1 MNRSR
6 SRSRGRD
13 GGDPGPSS
21 AETDVVEVALKQLPG
36 EIYQRLMKL
45 FEEGLLK
52 KGDLDLRSVTVFASL
67 NEGLQG
73 RVMNHLEG
81 ERIYVANA
89 RSKSGF
95 LIAACDKAKTGC
107 LDARGLGA
115 IDPWRSALVAM
126 ATPKME
132 QIELVPEKEWLETN
146 GTEPLKLTVNV
157 SICEAEVGMP
167 TVTMELPLTETAAAV
182 KCKLTA
188 MGITSIP
195 VHKMKLL
202 NENVGYLK
210 DRFSLAYY
218 NLLDGASLELQK
230 KGRGGA
236 KLRKDHTVAPKK
248 PKTYLKSKESSPL
261 DALKALVA
269 GGKAGGALPP
279 DPKALAAAMM
289 KAGAPPDP
297 KALAAAMM
305 KAGAPPDPKALAAAM
320 MKAGAPPDPK
330 ALAAAMMKAGGPPDP
345 KALAAAMMK
354 SGGGAPPDPK
364 ALAAAMMKASGGMP
378 GLPGGA
384 PMINPKELAAAMMKT
399 GGAPPDPK
407 ALAAAMMASAGM
419 GGGLPGMPKMP
430 GLPGMPGMPDMAGMK
445 MPPAGPP
452 MGMSKAGGMPALS
465 GMSPKGGF

>member
-1 MNRSR
+1 MSGRSR

-13 GGDPGPSS
+13 QGDPGPSS

-126 ATPKME
+126 ATPKIE

-146 GTEPLKLTVNV
+146 GQDPVKITVNV

-167 TVTMELPLTETAAAV
+167 MVTMELPLTETSSAV
-182 KCKLTA
+182 KVKLTA

-202 NENVGYLK
+202 NENVGFLK
-210 DRFSLAYY
+210 DRFTLAYY
-218 NLLDGASLELQK
+218 NLMGGAALELQK
-230 KGRGGA
+230 RGRGGA

-269 GGKAGGALPP
+269 GGKAGAMGKAGAP

-354 SGGGAPPDPK
+354 AGGVPPDPKALAEAMMKAGPPGGAPALPNPKDLAAAMMKGGGAPPDPA
-364 ALAAAMMKASGGMP
+364 ALAK
-378 GLPGGA
+378 
-384 PMINPKELAAAMMKT
+384 
-399 GGAPPDPK
+399 
-407 ALAAAMMASAGM
+407 AMMA
-419 GGGLPGMPKMP
+419 GGGLAGLPKMP
-430 GLPGMPGMPDMAGMK
+430 GMGLPPPGMKA
-445 MPPAGPP
+445 PP
-452 MGMSKAGGMPALS
+452 MGLSKASGAPPLADPIGMTGKAPTAA
-465 GMSPKGGF
+465 PP

>member
-1 MNRSR
+1 
-6 SRSRGRD
+6 
-13 GGDPGPSS
+13 
-21 AETDVVEVALKQLPG
+21 
-36 EIYQRLMKL
+36 MKL

-132 QIELVPEKEWLETN
+132 QIELVPEKEWLETT

-157 SICEAEVGMP
+157 SICEGEVGMP
-167 TVTMELPLTETAAAV
+167 TVTMELPLTETSSAV
-182 KCKLTA
+182 KVKLTA

-210 DRFSLAYY
+210 DRFTLAYY
-218 NLLDGASLELQK
+218 NLMDGASLELQK
-230 KGRGGA
+230 RGRGGA

-248 PKTYLKSKESSPL
+248 PKTYLKSKEASPL
-261 DALKALVA
+261 DALKALVS
-269 GGKAGGALPP
+269 GGKAGGKAPP

-354 SGGGAPPDPK
+354 TGGAPPDPK
-364 ALAAAMMKASGGMP
+364 ALAAAMMKAG
-378 GLPGGA
+378 GGA
-384 PMINPKELAAAMMKT
+384 PPPMINTKDLAAAMMKT

-407 ALAAAMMASAGM
+407 ALAEAMMKAGAGGAPPDPKALAEAM
-419 GGGLPGMPKMP
+419 MKAGGGLPGLPK
-430 GLPGMPGMPDMAGMK
+430 LPGMPDMPLPGLKAPGLP
-445 MPPAGPP
+445 PPAL
-452 MGMSKAGGMPALS
+452 GMSKAGGMPEPPA
-465 GMSPKGGF
+465 GMAPKSAAPMGE